1 MKDTKE
7 RILDAAEGLFAAHGF
22 ADTSLRKIVREAKV
36 NLASVHYHFHSK
48 EALLE
53 AVVLRR
59 AEPLDRE
66 RLELLDAFER
76 RHEGHPSVE
85 EVLEA
90 FILPTAHLMQDPAGG
105 GLRFAELLARLHA
118 EAASGSIHAQIV
130 KKHFGRAAERFVMAL
145 ARALPDLPL
154 AEIFWRANFAVGVV
168 SQVLRSPRQLGI
180 ISGGLCRASDFDG
193 AVQRAIAFTAAGFR
207 APVKMEKTQEMHS

>member
-22 ADTSLRKIVREAKV
+22 ADTSLRKIVREANV

-66 RLELLDAFER
+66 RLELLDALER
-76 RHEGHPSVE
+76 RGAGFPSVE

-90 FILPTAHLMQDPAGG
+90 FILPTARLMQDPAGG
-105 GLRFAELLARLHA
+105 GLRFAE
-118 EAASGSIHAQIV
+118 
-130 KKHFGRAAERFVMAL
+130 
-145 ARALPDLPL
+145 
-154 AEIFWRANFAVGVV
+154 
-168 SQVLRSPRQLGI
+168 
-180 ISGGLCRASDFDG
+180 
-193 AVQRAIAFTAAGFR
+193 
-207 APVKMEKTQEMHS
+207 